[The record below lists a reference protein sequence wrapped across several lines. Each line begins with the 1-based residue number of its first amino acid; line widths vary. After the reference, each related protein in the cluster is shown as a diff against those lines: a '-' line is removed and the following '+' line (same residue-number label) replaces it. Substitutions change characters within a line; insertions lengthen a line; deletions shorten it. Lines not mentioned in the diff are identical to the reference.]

1 MPSGAVVTDSV
12 LTALRGQAVQITI
25 NRPDRRNAINETLCA
40 GIAAAIDAAEADPAV
55 RAVVLTGAGDQV
67 FCAGGDLKPSA
78 DGSPFA
84 LDPAELNHYV
94 VKLFRRMQACRL
106 PLIARIN
113 GNAMA
118 GGLGLVCACDLAIAS
133 STARFG
139 VPETRVGLFP
149 MMILPYMLRVIP
161 RRRLLEMCIT
171 GELFDAAE
179 ALALDI
185 VNYVVPPEALDEKVD
200 WLLARIVDKSP
211 TAIRI
216 GKQMFHAIED
226 MTLDQSFELTQ
237 VVLPIMAQS
246 EDAKEGFAAFNQRRP
261 PQFSGK

>member
-1 MPSGAVVTDSV
+1 VAEVV
-12 LTALRGQAVQITI
+12 LTQARGQAVQITI
-25 NRPDRRNAINETLCA
+25 NRPDRHNAINEALCA
-40 GIAAAIDAAEADPAV
+40 GLAAAIDAAESDRTV
-55 RAVVLTGAGDQV
+55 RAIVLTGAGDRV
-67 FCAGGDLKPSA
+67 FCAGGDLKPSD

-84 LDPAELNHYV
+84 LEPAEPNHYV
-94 VKLFRRMQACRL
+94 IKLFRRLQACRL
-106 PLIARIN
+106 PILARIN
-113 GNAMA
+113 GNATA
-118 GGLGLVCACDLAIAS
+118 GGLGLVCACDLAVAS
-133 STARFG
+133 ATARFG

-171 GELFDAAE
+171 GELFDAEE

-185 VNYVVPPEALDEKVD
+185 VNYVVPPAELDAKID

-216 GKQMFHAIED
+216 GKQVFHAIED
-226 MTLDQSFELTQ
+226 MSLDQAFELTQ

-246 EDAKEGFAAFNQRRP
+246 EDAKEGFAAFNAKRP
-261 PQFSGK
+261 PRFTGK

>member
-1 MPSGAVVTDSV
+1 MTDTV
-12 LTALRGQAVQITI
+12 LSELRGAAWWITL
-25 NRPDRRNAINETLCA
+25 NRPERRNAINEALCA
-40 GIAAAIDAAEADPAV
+40 GVADALDRAEATPAA
-55 RAVVLTGAGDQV
+55 RAIVLTGAGDQS

-84 LDPAELNHYV
+84 LEPSEPNHYV
-94 VKLFRRMQACRL
+94 VRLFRRLQACRL
-106 PLIARIN
+106 PVVARVN

-118 GGLGLVCACDLAIAS
+118 GGLGLVCACDMAVAVS
-133 STARFG
+133 NARFG

-149 MMILPYMLRVIP
+149 MMILPYMMRLIP

-171 GELFDAAE
+171 GELFDAKE

-185 VNYVVPPEALDEKVD
+185 VNYVVEPAALDAKLD

-216 GKQMFHAIED
+216 GKQMFRAIED
-226 MTLDQSFELTQ
+226 MTLDQAFELTQ
-237 VVLPIMAQS
+237 VMLPLMAQS
-246 EDAKEGFAAFNQRRP
+246 EDAKEGFAAFNEKRAPRWT
-261 PQFSGK
+261 GR